1 MPASFFC
8 RGSQA
13 CNLRSA
19 CNKVKKSWSFQ
30 YDWGWDGVAY
40 LFLAG
45 ISLFVSCFSSSL
57 DTQDESVSV
66 GDLKSF
72 SFGTCCKLWK
82 ICWKQTCL
90 PETCNLLS
98 SQVTFRF
105 DENWL
110 LPSFLVEVNEVPAC
124 LICMQVVLEIYKEY

>member
-1 MPASFFC
+1 
-8 RGSQA
+8 
-13 CNLRSA
+13 
-19 CNKVKKSWSFQ
+19 
-30 YDWGWDGVAY
+30 
-40 LFLAG
+40 LAG